1 MDQKDK
7 AEENFKKY
15 MELCPPESLE
25 KSDLDE
31 LMVDAKVNRM
41 NDAIRMAS
49 LESSSKKNKKS
60 KIMQQPGM
68 QRIDQ
73 ENFEQ

>member
-73 ENFEQ
+73 ENFE

>member
-1 MDQKDK
+1 MCIEQLCFLPCYKGLAYTLMDEKDK
-7 AEENFKKY
+7 AEEKFKKY

-41 NDAIRMAS
+41 NEAIRMAS
-49 LESSSKKNKKS
+49 F
-60 KIMQQPGM
+60 Q
-68 QRIDQ
+68 
-73 ENFEQ
+73 F

>member
-1 MDQKDK
+1 MDEKDK
-7 AEENFKKY
+7 AEEKFKKY

-41 NDAIRMAS
+41 NEAIRMAS
-49 LESSSKKNKKS
+49 LESSSKKKKKP

-68 QRIDQ
+68 QGIDH
-73 ENFEQ
+73 ENFE